1 MIKKYQLAKADQ
13 IYHKYSLK
21 ERIIT
26 FWEELIIETRYRVSG
41 SFSISVLIHIF
52 FILGY
57 FSIVSLDQPV
67 EPPIREINFIDMN
80 EVEKKPEEVI
90 KNKPPRIQPRVV
102 PVQPEQQPQIATSAD
117 RPTAAPISLGNDRIF
132 LDSPRRQAPISMN
145 KVESLGDNV
154 GKTGDVLNV
163 SPAIGIKKDDR
174 ISKPQALDLGRNSD
188 MLIASSGQNQGA
200 VSFGQNRSQID
211 LNAGQTVSGP
221 VEAVAS
227 DFAAADP
234 APPKEEPLVKPK
246 ETQTVITGAL
256 ANREIVK
263 KVIPPFP
270 RWAKKQGVG
279 ATISLRFTVMENGT
293 VKENVIIERTSGS
306 LQWDQMVIAALKNW
320 EFVALPGKGLR
331 QDQTGVITFQFVI

>member
-1 MIKKYQLAKADQ
+1 MIRKYQLAKTDQ

-21 ERIIT
+21 ERILT
-26 FWEELIIETRYRVSG
+26 FWEELIIEARYRVSG
-41 SFSISVLIHIF
+41 SFSFSVLVHIF
-52 FILGY
+52 LILGY
-57 FSIVSLDQPV
+57 FSITSLDQPV

-102 PVQPEQQPQIATSAD
+102 PVQPEQQPQIATSAA
-117 RPTAAPISLGNDRIF
+117 RPTNAPIALGNDRIF

-145 KVESLGDNV
+145 KVEPLADNV
-154 GKTGDVLNV
+154 NKTGDVLNI
-163 SPAIGIKKDDR
+163 SPAIGIKKDER
-174 ISKPQALDLGRNSD
+174 VSRPQALDLGKNSD
-188 MLIASSGQNQGA
+188 MLIASSAQSQGA
-200 VSFGQNRSQID
+200 VSFGQNRPQLD
-211 LNAGQTVSGP
+211 LNASQKVNAP

-227 DFAAADP
+227 DFASADP
-234 APPKEEPLVKPK
+234 DPPKEESLVKPK

-306 LQWDQMVIAALKNW
+306 LQWDQMVIASLKNW